1 MSYAYPSAMA
11 AAGLPSSGTDPVL
24 YLKSTWVRFRDMFP
38 ELLALQHRAASLA
51 ATLPPSR
58 EKEEARASV
67 DEIALLIR
75 VQARTAKRIEESRG
89 FIGLGAVIIPPA
101 ILAGLVA
108 LALIVAWVFRSYAAQ
123 AKILDMIEAGTLT
136 PSEALELMDAAGPM
150 PDMSVLGGLGIGT
163 VLGAAAVF
171 GILWY
176 MQRGRRRSNPCLP
189 PSENPQLMILG
200 ANPQP
205 DGLWSRRVL
214 SLDYVHD
221 DDGEPYTHTFRGGV
235 RMQALEDGSVRL
247 FHPRRRIWRDL

>member
-1 MSYAYPSAMA
+1 MSYAYASAMPG
-11 AAGLPSSGTDPVL
+11 AGLPTSGTDPVV

-38 ELLALQHRAASLA
+38 ELLALQHRAATLA

-58 EKEEARASV
+58 EKDEARASV

-89 FIGLGAVIIPPA
+89 FIGLGAVAIPPA

-136 PSEALELMDAAGPM
+136 VSEAAALMDAAGPM
-150 PDMSVLGGLGIGT
+150 PDVSVLGGIGLGTI
-163 VLGAAAVF
+163 LGAAAVLGF
-171 GILWY
+171 LWY
-176 MQRGRRRSNPCLP
+176 TKRGAPRKNPALVV
-189 PSENPQLMILG
+189 LG

-205 DGLWSRRVL
+205 QGMLSRRVL
-214 SLDYVHD
+214 TLDYVHG
-221 DDGEPYTHTFRGGV
+221 DDGQAYTHAFRPGV
-235 RMQALEDGSVRL
+235 KMQALEDGSVRL
-247 FHPRRRIWRDL
+247 YHPRRRIWRDFQ